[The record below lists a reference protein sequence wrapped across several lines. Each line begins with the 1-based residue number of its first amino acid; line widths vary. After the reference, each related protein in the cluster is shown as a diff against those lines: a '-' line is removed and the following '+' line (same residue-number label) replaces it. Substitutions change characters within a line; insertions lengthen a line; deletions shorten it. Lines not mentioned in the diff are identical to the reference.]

1 MGAVPRWRLRRWSD
15 IDLHAKTLTVSQAR
29 VLVEYRIRIEEP
41 KSRNGKRTLLL
52 DAELVA
58 ALTALRK
65 QRLRR
70 ARSRAR
76 STGSGVAEL
85 DWYRGGEYVITTVTG
100 TCSPRV
106 VFR

>member
-1 MGAVPRWRLRRWSD
+1 M
-15 IDLHAKTLTVSQAR
+15 
-29 VLVEYRIRIEEP
+29 
-41 KSRNGKRTLLL
+41 
-52 DAELVA
+52 A

-65 QRLRR
+65 RQLEES
-70 ARSRAR
+70 AIAG
-76 STGSGVAEL
+76 TAYGSGVAEL